1 MENAV
6 MPSHESN
13 PKFQPSAIPAPAEA
27 TLLLHKAASGDRQAA
42 EQLLPL
48 VYEQMRALAGSQFAA
63 QPGGGQSGHTL
74 QPTAL
79 VHEAY
84 VRLIRAPEGGGYES
98 RGHFMAV
105 AAMAMRQILT
115 DHARRKR
122 AAKRSGG
129 EGAERVDFTIVEATV
144 PAQNSPGLGTK
155 SGLDIEQ
162 LDDVLT
168 ELERLDP
175 RRHQVVCL
183 RFFGGLEMAEVA
195 RVIGVSL
202 STVEADWRSARAWL
216 AVRLKS

>member
-1 MENAV
+1 MSELPPTSPLGSS
-6 MPSHESN
+6 PSRL
-13 PKFQPSAIPAPAEA
+13 PPAEA
-27 TLLLHKAASGDRQAA
+27 TLLLHKAASGDRVAA

-48 VYEQMRALAGSQFAA
+48 VYEQLRALAGSQFAA
-63 QPGGGQSGHTL
+63 QPGGAKSGHTL

-84 VRLIRAPEGGGYES
+84 VRLIRAPEGGEYES

-122 AAKRSGG
+122 AAKRGG
-129 EGAERVDFTIVEATV
+129 GDLAGQRVDFTIVESTV
-144 PAQNSPGLGTK
+144 PSSDRSPQALGTK
-155 SGLDIEQ
+155 GGLDVEQ
-162 LDDVLT
+162 LDDVLS

-175 RRHQVVCL
+175 RRHRVVCL
-183 RFFGGLEMAEVA
+183 RFFGGLEMSEVA
-195 RVIGVSL
+195 RIIGVSL